1 MSFRSRP
8 VTGGNRRDGLRH
20 DAGEVSHDAGEVR
33 LCNDTG
39 PEEESH
45 TLCAGAAGREQ
56 QPPAEAEESHTL
68 CAEAGAAG
76 PQQPPAEAGAAG
88 PQQPEPEQAPQPQ
101 GPEAEAAEEPRP
113 PDGQESTPHSPD
125 SQYRLP
131 NGLPCHHR
139 VCDVFHEPEV
149 PPERSAEFRRS
160 NQSGKFFCS
169 LFSLLSVGVF
179 ILQNIRFSIL

>member
-8 VTGGNRRDGLRH
+8 VTGGNRRDGRRDGRRH

-45 TLCAGAAGREQ
+45 TLCAEAGAAGGEQ
-56 QPPAEAEESHTL
+56 QPPAEAEES
-68 CAEAGAAG
+68 
-76 PQQPPAEAGAAG
+76 PQQ
-88 PQQPEPEQAPQPQ
+88 EPEQAPQPQ
-101 GPEAEAAEEPRP
+101 GPGAEAAEEPPP

-139 VCDVFHEPEV
+139 VCDVFHEPEA
-149 PPERSAEFRRS
+149 PPEPSAEFRRS

>member
-39 PEEESH
+39 PE
-45 TLCAGAAGREQ
+45 
-56 QPPAEAEESHTL
+56 EESHTL